1 MSLRRTFSNAFRGL
15 WNFLSTETNNRI
27 HLPVAALVIMAG
39 IFFQIDATEWLF
51 IILAIGLVLTSEA
64 FNSSMEKLCDKVD
77 SAYNKE
83 IKTIKDIS
91 AGAVLISSIIAVGIG
106 LIIFLPK
113 LSDLLL

>member
-1 MSLRRTFSNAFRGL
+1 
-15 WNFLSTETNNRI
+15 
-27 HLPVAALVIMAG
+27 
-39 IFFQIDATEWLF
+39 
-51 IILAIGLVLTSEA
+51 
-64 FNSSMEKLCDKVD
+64 MEKLCDKVD